1 MKLERE
7 LALKNLKRKPIRTAA
22 LILLTAFLAFSV
34 FGGGMI
40 VMSLQS
46 GLKSYQSRLGAD
58 IVVVPAAARSKAS
71 LESILLQGIPG
82 YFYMDRSYIDKVR
95 AIDGVDRVSPQFFL
109 ASASAGCCSVP
120 VQLIGFD
127 PETDF
132 SIQPWIRES
141 YSGGIGDGDV
151 IVGGRIA
158 VPTNYQLKFYNTE
171 CRVVAQL
178 DETGTGLDSAVY
190 ANQNT
195 IRMMMEK
202 AQALGFQNFKDINAN
217 QVISSLMIKVKD
229 GYNIEDVTNDI
240 NLHVRRIRATPAKSM
255 ISGIAGGLAN
265 VSQMI
270 GGLVAVI
277 WLLAMVILIVTF
289 AMIANERTK
298 EFAVLRM
305 IGATQRFLFWLLTL
319 ESMLIGLSGAAVGTA
334 LAALVVFPFSGLIR
348 SRLSLPYLLPDGGK
362 VLLLLMAAIV
372 FSVLAGW
379 LAAFFSAGKI
389 LRQEPGLVLRDSV

>member
-1 MKLERE
+1 M
-7 LALKNLKRKPIRTAA
+7 
-22 LILLTAFLAFSV
+22 
-34 FGGGMI
+34 
-40 VMSLQS
+40 
-46 GLKSYQSRLGAD
+46 
-58 IVVVPAAARSKAS
+58 
-71 LESILLQGIPG
+71 
-82 YFYMDRSYIDKVR
+82 
-95 AIDGVDRVSPQFFL
+95 
-109 ASASAGCCSVP
+109 
-120 VQLIGFD
+120 
-127 PETDF
+127 
-132 SIQPWIRES
+132 
-141 YSGGIGDGDV
+141 
-151 IVGGRIA
+151 
-158 VPTNYQLKFYNTE
+158 
-171 CRVVAQL
+171 AQL

-202 AQALGFQNFKDINAN
+202 AQVLGFQNFKDINAN

-277 WLLAMVILIVTF
+277 WLLAMVILIVAF
-289 AMIANERTK
+289 AMIANERIK

>member
-7 LALKNLKRKPIRTAA
+7 LARKNLKRKPIRTAA

-34 FGGGMI
+34 FGGGVI

-58 IVVVPAAARSKAS
+58 IVVVPYEARTKAS

-82 YFYMDRSYIDKVR
+82 YFYMDRSYLDKVR
-95 AIDGVDRVSPQFFL
+95 AIEGVDQVSPQFFL
-109 ASASAGCCSVP
+109 ASASAGCCSVS
-120 VQLIGFD
+120 VQLIGFE

-132 SIQPWIRES
+132 SIQPWIREN
-141 YSGGIGDGDV
+141 YSGSIGDGDI
-151 IVGGRIA
+151 IVGSRIA
-158 VPTNYQLKFYNTE
+158 IPTNYKLKFYNTE

-178 DETGTGLDSAVY
+178 EETGTGLDSAVY

-195 IRMMMEK
+195 IRLMMEN
-202 AQALGFQNFKDINAN
+202 AQALGFQNFKNIKAD
-217 QVISSLMIKVKD
+217 QVISSIMIKVKD
-229 GYNIEDVTNDI
+229 GYSIEDVTNDI
-240 NLHVRRIRATPAKSM
+240 NLHVRRIKAAPAKSM

-270 GGLVAVI
+270 GGLVAMI
-277 WLLAMVILIVTF
+277 WLLAMVILIVVF

-298 EFAVLRM
+298 EFAVLRV
-305 IGATQRFLFWLLTL
+305 IGASQRFLFRLMTL
-319 ESMLIGLSGAAVGTA
+319 ESVMIGLTGAAAGTA

-348 SRLSLPYLLPDGGK
+348 GQLALPYLLPGLGK
-362 VLLLLMAAIV
+362 ILSLLLAAIV

-379 LAAFFSAGKI
+379 LAALFSSGKI

>member
-7 LALKNLKRKPIRTAA
+7 IARKNLKRKPIRTAA

-34 FGGGMI
+34 FGGGVI

-58 IVVVPAAARSKAS
+58 IVVVPYEARTKAS

-95 AIDGVDRVSPQFFL
+95 AIEGVDRVSPQFFL

-120 VQLIGFD
+120 VQLIGFE

-132 SIQPWIRES
+132 SIQPWIRENYAGS
-141 YSGGIGDGDV
+141 IGDGDV

-158 VPTNYQLKFYNTE
+158 VPTNYKLKFYNTE
-171 CRVVAQL
+171 CRVIAQL
-178 DETGTGLDSAVY
+178 EETGTGLDSAVY
-190 ANQNT
+190 TNQNT
-195 IRMMMEK
+195 IRMMMAN
-202 AQALGFQNFKDINAN
+202 AQALGFQNFKNIKAD

-240 NLHVRRIRATPAKSM
+240 NLHVRRIKATPAKSM

-270 GGLVAVI
+270 GGLVAMI
-277 WLLAMVILIVTF
+277 WLLAMVVLIVVF

-298 EFAVLRM
+298 EFAVLRV
-305 IGATQRFLFWLLTL
+305 IGASQRFLFWLLTL
-319 ESMLIGLSGAAVGTA
+319 ESVMIGLSGAVAGTT

-348 SRLSLPYLLPDGGK
+348 SRLGLPYLLPGIGK
-362 VLLLLMAAIV
+362 ILPLLLAAIV
-372 FSVLAGW
+372 FSILAGW
-379 LAAFFSAGKI
+379 LAALFSAGKI
-389 LRQEPGLVLRDSV
+389 LRQEPGVVLRDSV

>member
-7 LALKNLKRKPIRTAA
+7 LARKNLKRKPIRTAA

-34 FGGGMI
+34 FGGGVI

-58 IVVVPAAARSKAS
+58 IVVVPYEARTKAS

-82 YFYMDRSYIDKVR
+82 YFYMDRSYLDKVR
-95 AIDGVDRVSPQFFL
+95 AIEGVDQVSPQFFL
-109 ASASAGCCSVP
+109 ASASAGCCSVS
-120 VQLIGFD
+120 VQLIGFE

-132 SIQPWIRES
+132 SIQPWIREN
-141 YSGGIGDGDV
+141 YSGSIGDGDI
-151 IVGGRIA
+151 IVGSRIA
-158 VPTNYQLKFYNTE
+158 IPTNYKLKFYNTE

-178 DETGTGLDSAVY
+178 EETGTGLDSAVY

-195 IRMMMEK
+195 IRLMMEN
-202 AQALGFQNFKDINAN
+202 AQALGFQNFKNIKAD
-217 QVISSLMIKVKD
+217 QVISSIMIKVKD
-229 GYNIEDVTNDI
+229 GYSIEDVTNDI
-240 NLHVRRIRATPAKSM
+240 NLHVRRIKATPAKSM

-270 GGLVAVI
+270 GGLVAMI
-277 WLLAMVILIVTF
+277 WLLAMVILIVVF

-298 EFAVLRM
+298 EFAVLRV
-305 IGATQRFLFWLLTL
+305 IGASQRFLFRLMTL
-319 ESMLIGLSGAAVGTA
+319 ESVMIGLTGAAAGTA

-348 SRLSLPYLLPDGGK
+348 GQLALPYLLPGLGK
-362 VLLLLMAAIV
+362 ILSLLLAAIV

-379 LAAFFSAGKI
+379 LAALFSSGKI

>member
-1 MKLERE
+1 M
-7 LALKNLKRKPIRTAA
+7 
-22 LILLTAFLAFSV
+22 
-34 FGGGMI
+34 
-40 VMSLQS
+40 
-46 GLKSYQSRLGAD
+46 
-58 IVVVPAAARSKAS
+58 
-71 LESILLQGIPG
+71 
-82 YFYMDRSYIDKVR
+82 
-95 AIDGVDRVSPQFFL
+95 
-109 ASASAGCCSVP
+109 
-120 VQLIGFD
+120 
-127 PETDF
+127 
-132 SIQPWIRES
+132 
-141 YSGGIGDGDV
+141 
-151 IVGGRIA
+151 
-158 VPTNYQLKFYNTE
+158 
-171 CRVVAQL
+171 AQL

-195 IRMMMEK
+195 IRMMMEN

-277 WLLAMVILIVTF
+277 WLLAMVILIVVF

-319 ESMLIGLSGAAVGTA
+319 ESMLIGLRGAAVGTV